1 MNHVS
6 VRRSAGTAG
15 LAAMTATVI
24 TLSPLTTPAVNQS
37 ALQHHSMPL
46 VTTEAIQLTDAWSD
60 LIANSTSSLQAL
72 VQFSG
77 VGLPAVSNPI
87 APIAEQ
93 VAINLLTYGGQL
105 LSGQGGLIPGE
116 IQSHAGKVGQVV
128 QQLITAIPTYVQQVI
143 ANQSTAVAL
152 AVQAFTANPLTGLI
166 EAPAVFLNQ
175 EINGIGG
182 LFTVLQVTVGTRNAT
197 ALALD
202 PPLPSW
208 LSWLKPATESPKTP
222 VSVGS
227 TPKPKAVEAVLPK
240 GSGSPAKPVS
250 DAAGPRHK
258 GTEHS
263 TSEGASTKPGS
274 HPTTPHTPKHKS

>member
-15 LAAMTATVI
+15 LAAATATAI
-24 TLSPLTTPAVNQS
+24 ALSPLTIPAVNQS
-37 ALQHHSMPL
+37 ALQHHSVQL
-46 VTTEAIQLTDAWSD
+46 VTIEAIQLTDAWSD
-60 LIANSTSSLQAL
+60 LIASSTNSLQAL

-116 IQSHAGKVGQVV
+116 IQSHVGKVGQVV
-128 QQLITAIPTYVQQVI
+128 QQLIAAIPTYVQQVI

-182 LFTVLQVTVGTRNAT
+182 LFTVLQVAVGTRNAT

-208 LSWLKPATESPKTP
+208 LSWLKPATVSPKTP

-227 TPKPKAVEAVLPK
+227 TPKTKAVEAVLPK

-250 DAAGPRHK
+250 EATGPQHK
-258 GTEHS
+258 GTEHN
-263 TSEGASTKPGS
+263 TSEGASTKPGN
-274 HPTTPHTPKHKS
+274 HPSTPHTPKHKS